1 MAKIYQTQDDLKRDQ
16 LQDES
21 NRLKLKSANQ
31 DYWSLSLLGGGLVA
45 SLFNQ
50 LKMRPSKGLGYLSW
64 GLTGAGVIEWVRSWR
79 THAQASALETQSNV
93 TGTGEVLLPP
103 PNSNIVVQVQE
114 KDCGC
119 HHKPKS
125 FLEYAAKSQ
134 DPSKSL

>member
-1 MAKIYQTQDDLKRDQ
+1 MAKIYQTPDDLKRDQ
-16 LQDES
+16 LQAES
-21 NRLKLKSANQ
+21 DRLKLKSANQ
-31 DYWSLSLLGGGLVA
+31 DYWSLSMLGGGLVA

-50 LKMRPSKGLGYLSW
+50 VKMRPSKGLNYLSW

-93 TGTGEVLLPP
+93 TGTGEVILPP
-103 PNSNIVVQVQE
+103 ADSKIVVQIQE

-119 HHKPKS
+119 SHKPKS
-125 FLEYAAKSQ
+125 LLEYAARSN